1 MPPSASP
8 PRIFDRDLLRRRLD
22 RAAPGY
28 AGADFLKRRAAG
40 DIVMR
45 LEAIMRDFPRAVDLG
60 ARNGAFAEALAASDA
75 APRVGLL
82 VEADLS
88 GAMLAGRAGMRIV
101 ADEERLP
108 FAPASL
114 DLIVSSLSLHWA
126 NDVVGALVQARLAL
140 KPDGL
145 FIGALFGGATLT
157 ELRQSLTAAELEL
170 TGGAGP
176 RVSPFADPS
185 DAAGLLQR
193 AGFALPV
200 ADVDRVRVR
209 YDHPL
214 KLMADL
220 RRMGETSVLAERH
233 PRPLTR
239 KVLARAFE
247 IYARDFAGPDGRIAA
262 TFEILTLTGWSPSEI
277 QQKPLRPGS
286 AKMRLADALGGE
298 EQSVPGTRPQR
309 R

>member
-60 ARNGAFAEALAASDA
+60 ARSGAFAEALAASDA

-88 GAMLAGRAGMRIV
+88 GLMLAGRGGVRIQ

-247 IYARDFAGPDGRIAA
+247 IYQRDFAGPDGRIAA